1 MRAQDLTTAKT
12 VAKISVISTD
22 ITTPAS
28 DQWRSPACAAA
39 EGIADTAERILLWP
53 SGPGMGSAWPKGPR
67 PWTPVHSLQ
76 TA

>member
-28 DQWRSPACAAA
+28 DQWRSHACPAA
-39 EGIADTAERILLWP
+39 EGIADTAERIPLWP
-53 SGPGMGSAWPKGPR
+53 AGPGMGSAGPKGSR

-76 TA
+76 AA